1 MKYFICCGSVSGPLS
16 IIYLSVDCKITRSF
30 HFSRHQHCKMAQPE
44 QPVDVHHRDVDAALN
59 PPQEQERA
67 PVADL
72 ACCPSFA
79 G

>member
-1 MKYFICCGSVSGPLS
+1 
-16 IIYLSVDCKITRSF
+16 
-30 HFSRHQHCKMAQPE
+30 MAQPQ

-72 ACCPSFA
+72 AAAHPLPDDNVSFPLFVFLRYRVRISYIHSSYVIL
-79 G
+79 